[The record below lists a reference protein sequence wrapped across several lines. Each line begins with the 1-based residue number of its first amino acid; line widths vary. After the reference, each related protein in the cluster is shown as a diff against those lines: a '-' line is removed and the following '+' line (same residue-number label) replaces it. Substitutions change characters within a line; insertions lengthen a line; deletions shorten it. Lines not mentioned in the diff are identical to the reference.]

1 MPSAGTINYRLSL
14 EKILTVLRIY
24 NVPLEQALASE
35 AIKRQFYV
43 TF

>member
-14 EKILTVLRIY
+14 EKILTVLY